1 MSLGRNKQQRT
12 LLIACVKYGFGTL
25 VAGALPRALQIGF
38 TMAQPFLVHATVEY
52 VEYANVQD
60 PAIRLNGHGLIA
72 AFGFV
77 YCGIAVCLTF
87 FLCFSLSTVDADKNL
102 RSQLL
107 LPHIKLIDCLRC

>member
-1 MSLGRNKQQRT
+1 VSQGRNKQQRT

-77 YCGIAVCLTF
+77 YCGIAVGSAF
-87 FLCFSLSTVDADKNL
+87 FLTTLDADKNL
-102 RSQLL
+102 RSQLPL
-107 LPHIKLIDCLRC
+107 LHIKLTDCQRC